1 MFFFIPPFSPHFT
14 ISIAS
19 NIQRYAAPSPYSLLP
34 SSGRKPL
41 SDTLDIPE
49 FYPLMSSDPAV
60 QLSAA
65 DEEILTTLNTCNG
78 YYEPVVVEVL

>member
-1 MFFFIPPFSPHFT
+1 
-14 ISIAS
+14 
-19 NIQRYAAPSPYSLLP
+19 
-34 SSGRKPL
+34 
-41 SDTLDIPE
+41 
-49 FYPLMSSDPAV
+49 MSSDPAV